1 MKKNTISVI
10 YHQENDTPKYVEI
23 KKSKI
28 YFYTIALPFITVICL
43 VLATWTFVQNSPM
56 LIWERYKQVQ
66 QTQKGIHN
74 NAEAISRVDDLE
86 EENEKLQKE
95 LRKLVESQQPT
106 NTENIKVMPLSTPG
120 LANLGFFK
128 PVTNQQDLTVKKVL
142 NLSGFSVSL
151 DKNKLNFNFNIIPTQ
166 ISDEKV
172 SGFIIVFAKYENHI
186 FSYPEQI
193 TNQNEFLA
201 DYTLGETFS
210 TQRFRP
216 VEATFP
222 FPQKSGEYPFKIFIF
237 NKTGDLIHVQQVSMK
252 VKL

>member
-10 YHQENDTPKYVEI
+10 YHQENETPKYVEI

-66 QTQKGIHN
+66 KTQQGIN
-74 NAEAISRVDDLE
+74 SSAKVESRASDLE

-95 LRKLVESQQPT
+95 LRKLVESQKT
-106 NTENIKVMPLSTPG
+106 SNSDDVKVIPLSVPG
-120 LANLGFFK
+120 LANLSFFK
-128 PVTNQQDLTVKKVL
+128 SVTGQQDLAVKKVL
-142 NLSGFSVSL
+142 NLSGFSVAL
-151 DKNKLNFNFNIIPTQ
+151 EKNKLNFNFNIIPTQ
-166 ISDEKV
+166 ISDEKI
-172 SGFIIVFAKYENHI
+172 SGFIIVFAKYENNF